1 MNALAAAALVL
12 LAVAQ
17 DPRAFRM
24 PKKAEPPKAEQPAP
38 EVLPVPSDPLP
49 AKPAESVPSSAP
61 EPAPAPAPET
71 ASAPAPETASA
82 PAPET
87 ASAPEPAPAPE
98 PEPESESAAA
108 PRKPLMFELPG
119 LKNDAAPATGNGQ
132 RATPEPATSELA
144 RPDFTLPN
152 QPPRQKK
159 PKAPRPFR
167 LPEKSDVS
175 N

>member
-71 ASAPAPETASA
+71 ASAP
-82 PAPET
+82 
-87 ASAPEPAPAPE
+87 EPAPAPE
-98 PEPESESAAA
+98 PEPESEPAAA

-167 LPEKSDVS
+167 LPDKNDVS

>member
-61 EPAPAPAPET
+61 EPAP
-71 ASAPAPETASA
+71 A